1 MSLVCMFTGCRG
13 AQRLVEYCCTT
24 SCRCLEKAVQYQ
36 LIWHDLRVQ
45 LQVRVYTVL
54 VDQPCS
60 TICYVNALSTSS
72 MEAISHNQRKS
83 EEQNIAAR

>member
-1 MSLVCMFTGCRG
+1 M
-13 AQRLVEYCCTT
+13 
-24 SCRCLEKAVQYQ
+24 QYQ

-45 LQVRVYTVL
+45 LQVYTVL
-54 VDQPCS
+54 VDQPYS

-72 MEAISHNQRKS
+72 MEVISHNQRKS